1 MKAADEPTNIL
12 WENKELEASTVAYRM
27 TVTVII
33 CSLLLL
39 ASIVLITYMKKK
51 EIDLVAKYPPVDC

>member
-1 MKAADEPTNIL
+1 
-12 WENKELEASTVAYRM
+12 M

-33 CSLLLL
+33 CTLLLL